1 MESTGLTRLPRL
13 TGVVLAGGRGQRM
26 GGADKG
32 LSVLHGRPLV
42 AHVIDRLAPQVDDVL
57 LNANRNLDT
66 YAAFGYP
73 VVSDADT
80 SFAGPLAGLRAALA
94 HSSAWV
100 LTVPCDAPFFP
111 ADLTEKLTMS
121 LEAQQKKVAVARTVD
136 GVQPVFCLAHRDVLA
151 GLDAFLARGGR
162 RFGTWL
168 AEAGACEVNF
178 EDTAAFDNLNSMADL
193 DNASR
198 MNRGAGE

>member
-1 MESTGLTRLPRL
+1 METTGLTRLPRL

-42 AHVIDRLAPQVDDVL
+42 AHVIDRLAPQVDEVL

-66 YAAFGYP
+66 YAGFGYT
-73 VVSDADT
+73 VVPDADM
-80 SFAGPLAGLRAALA
+80 SFSGPLAGLRVALA
-94 HSSAWV
+94 HVCAWV

-111 ADLTEKLTMS
+111 ADLAGKLTAS
-121 LEAQQKKVAVARTVD
+121 LAAQGKTVAVARTVD

-151 GLDAFLARGGR
+151 GLDAFLASGGR
-162 RFGTWL
+162 RFGAWL
-168 AEAGACEVNF
+168 AEVGACEVDF
-178 EDTAAFDNLNSMADL
+178 EDAAAFDNLNSMADL